1 MSATQAQPN
10 GHPSPA
16 ASSHTQTAATA
27 STSALPRLH
36 YGGYDRFELELE
48 FVQMLSNPLYLQHL
62 ASQKIL
68 DSDDLLAY
76 VDYLQYFRRPEYL
89 PYLQSV
95 PFHPPFLPCF
105 LPPSS
110 SFSLLPLFFVLSL
123 FPSPGFCFARAKE
136 RERERERERESPTD

>member
-1 MSATQAQPN
+1 
-10 GHPSPA
+10 
-16 ASSHTQTAATA
+16 
-27 STSALPRLH
+27 
-36 YGGYDRFELELE
+36 
-48 FVQMLSNPLYLQHL
+48 MLSNPLYLQHL

-68 DSDDLLAY
+68 DSDDFLAY

-95 PFHPPFLPCF
+95 SFFPSFLPSFLPCF

-110 SFSLLPLFFVLSL
+110 SYSLLPLLFVLSF

-136 RERERERERESPTD
+136 RERERESPTD